1 MLAGLTG
8 ACCPNPNISEEFTL
22 TSPQKALLDHKTD
35 LALEHFQKKP
45 FYELLTDENLTSKA
59 ITENKNI
66 QRELLQYP
74 SCLELY
80 LGEVKSIPKE
90 KRGFKGLFVYTF
102 TGKDYFYQA
111 IQPIIYEHQTVL
123 LNLYFINEENQLKLY
138 NLSWESED
146 QHRKEFYE
154 CFTPRP
160 QATKK

>member
-1 MLAGLTG
+1 MRKLLLALMLAGLTG

-74 SCLELY
+74 SCLNYISEKLSLFLKRNGVLKVSLCILSQEKTISIRLFSRLY
-80 LGEVKSIPKE
+80 MNIKLFCSI
-90 KRGFKGLFVYTF
+90 YT
-102 TGKDYFYQA
+102 
-111 IQPIIYEHQTVL
+111 L
-123 LNLYFINEENQLKLY
+123 
-138 NLSWESED
+138 
-146 QHRKEFYE
+146 
-154 CFTPRP
+154 
-160 QATKK
+160 